1 MFQIFDAAS
10 DPSLVAAR
18 IESLRRE
25 LAKRNIDALIVP
37 RTDAHQGEYI
47 PASEE
52 RLAWLT
58 GFAGSAGTAIIAA
71 KKAALFVDGRYT
83 VQARSEVDTKVIDVV
98 PMAEKTAED
107 WLAGELPEGARVAFD
122 PKLFTLAQ
130 IQRLKRRLADKKI
143 KVAAVSPRSNLIDAL
158 WRKPERPDPP
168 SGAIVPHP
176 VSLAGQSAAGKV
188 SEIQE
193 RLKTLGLDAVVLTS
207 RESIAWLFNL
217 RGSDVKHTPVFSA
230 FAIVHQRA
238 RPELFVELSKLGAAA
253 RKVLTPVAKVAGY
266 DTFEERLKELKAGSR
281 KVGLDPATA
290 SYAIATRLGGDRR
303 IVRFSDPCVAPRAI
317 KNAAEIAGT
326 RAAHARDGVAVAR
339 FLAWL
344 DDHAGSG
351 DIDEIA
357 AAQAL
362 ESFRRD
368 TGELKEISFDT
379 IAGSGPNGAIVHY
392 RVNAKTNRKLKP
404 GELFLVDSGA
414 QYSDGTTDITRTVAI
429 GKPTNDM
436 RRHFTLVLKG
446 NVAIGTACFPKGTRG
461 RDLDS
466 LARGPL
472 WQAGLD
478 YDHGTGHGVGSY
490 LSVHE
495 GPVAISRTNA
505 EVVLPGMILSNE
517 PGFYR
522 EGHYGIRIENL
533 VLVKEPE
540 IPKGGERPMMSFETL
555 TLAPIDRRLIDVD
568 LLTGAERHWVD
579 AYHARVQRTLQAR
592 LDKPTKSWLKAACA
606 PL

>member
-1 MFQIFDAAS
+1 MFQVFDAAS

-18 IESLRRE
+18 VASLRRE

-58 GFAGSAGTAIIAA
+58 GFKGSAGTAIIATR
-71 KKAALFVDGRYT
+71 KAVLFVDGRYT
-83 VQARSEVDTKVIDVV
+83 VQARAEVDANVIDVL
-98 PMAEKTAED
+98 PMAEKKAED
-107 WLAGELPEGARVAFD
+107 WLAEELPAGAKVGFD

-143 KVAAVSPRSNLIDAL
+143 KVTAVAPKSNLIDAL

-168 SGAIVPHP
+168 AGAIVPHP
-176 VSLAGQSAAGKV
+176 VSLAGQSAADKV
-188 SEIQE
+188 AAIQA
-193 RLKTLGLDAVVLTS
+193 RLKDRSLDAVVLTS

-217 RGSDVKHTPVFSA
+217 RGSDVSHTPVFSA

-238 RPELFVELSKLGAAA
+238 KPELFVETSKLTAAA
-253 RKVLTPVAKVAGY
+253 RKAISSVAKVTGY
-266 DTFEERLKELKAGSR
+266 DTFEARLKDLKDADK

-290 SYAIATRLGGDRR
+290 SYAIATRLGGARKITR
-303 IVRFSDPCVAPRAI
+303 MRDPCIAPRAI
-317 KNAAEIAGT
+317 KNATEIAGT
-326 RAAHARDGVAVAR
+326 RAAHARDGVAVTR

-344 DDHAGSG
+344 DANAEGG
-351 DIDEIA
+351 KVDEIT
-357 AAQAL
+357 AAQTL
-362 ESFRRD
+362 EGFRRD

-414 QYSDGTTDITRTVAI
+414 QYADGTTDITRTIAI
-429 GKPTNDM
+429 GKPTSEM

-446 NVAIGTACFPKGTRG
+446 NIAIATACFPKGTRG
-461 RDLDS
+461 RDLDP
-466 LARGPL
+466 LARHAL

-495 GPVAISRTNA
+495 GPVSISRANGDF
-505 EVVLPGMILSNE
+505 VKPGMILSNE
-517 PGFYR
+517 PGYYR

-533 VLVKEPE
+533 VLVTEPE
-540 IPKGGERPMMSFETL
+540 VPKGGERPMMSL
-555 TLAPIDRRLIDVD
+555 RDADAGSHRPPPDRHR
-568 LLTGAERHWVD
+568 
-579 AYHARVQRTLQAR
+579 Q
-592 LDKPTKSWLKAACA
+592 S
-606 PL
+606 